1 MRSCL
6 ARCRFPTAGSRW
18 RAGGTRGSV
27 QEGQQEGQWEGQQR
41 EPASLQQPPPSST
54 RGVVREVDASIA
66 GSERETGTHAEN
78 QRGSGPAG
86 CLHAATVGAAPCA
99 ASRRRW
105 LTPPRLALL
114 RSHPG
119 YFGKVGMRY
128 FHKTQNKFFRPVI
141 NVDKLWSLV
150 SEQVC
155 TCTLPLL
162 RAQLALRRTP
172 TACTL
177 PPLLTADH

>member
-1 MRSCL
+1 MRGCKAPHDLLLRGGRTEAGWWVGVGVRRL
-6 ARCRFPTAGSRW
+6 AAHCWRGRAWVGRGEEGWRLVTGGQGTARPAHRYRTPPLLRRF
-18 RAGGTRGSV
+18 SV
-27 QEGQQEGQWEGQQR
+27 Y
-41 EPASLQQPPPSST
+41 PP
-54 RGVVREVDASIA
+54 
-66 GSERETGTHAEN
+66 
-78 QRGSGPAG
+78 
-86 CLHAATVGAAPCA
+86 
-99 ASRRRW
+99 
-105 LTPPRLALL
+105 LTPTLPFPPFL

-177 PPLLTADH
+177 PPLLTADR

>member
-1 MRSCL
+1 MPDC
-6 ARCRFPTAGSRW
+6 
-18 RAGGTRGSV
+18 
-27 QEGQQEGQWEGQQR
+27 
-41 EPASLQQPPPSST
+41 
-54 RGVVREVDASIA
+54 
-66 GSERETGTHAEN
+66 
-78 QRGSGPAG
+78 
-86 CLHAATVGAAPCA
+86 
-99 ASRRRW
+99 RRRW
-105 LTPPRLALL
+105 RRPLRCIPPPLAYASRLAPL

-177 PPLLTADH
+177 PPLLTAEH